1 MKKITVILLGLAMV
15 LCGVLTGCAKQS
27 MGDYSVKLCA
37 SDSAYYHADI
47 DSDSDFINEDAVQE
61 KMFSYNGESVKL
73 KYSDSVNI
81 PGRHIDCYTDKEK
94 SVDALEVGYY
104 TGTGNIALTFFPEGD
119 CIIEETLTTE
129 AEYRAWVEDYLAELM
144 PDEDLSQY
152 EYSCTTSYVQN
163 EGESSSYLTYEGF
176 YTPQN
181 ENEEINDYSFDYT
194 KVVGGYKT
202 ADIIG
207 VTIDPDIT
215 DDDPCCVVSVGYSNH
230 DFDNFKSVNLNTQKV
245 KTAIEEKFRS
255 VINNDSYEFKSCEIK
270 NYTLVYENGSF
281 GVLCGVSTM
290 VEDIS
295 GITPEPDYPDDAD
308 PTPEHEE
315 WDNTYSTYERVFVT
329 IPTSDYTLGE

>member
-1 MKKITVILLGLAMV
+1 MKKVTIILLSLAMV

-27 MGDYSVKLCA
+27 SADYSVKLCA
-37 SDSAYYHADI
+37 SDSVYYNADI
-47 DSDSDFINEDAVQE
+47 DSDSDYINEDAAQE
-61 KMFSYNGESVKL
+61 MMFSVDGDSVKL
-73 KYSDSVNI
+73 KYSESINM
-81 PGRHIDCYTDKEK
+81 PGRHVDVYSDKEK
-94 SVDALEVGYY
+94 SIDSLEVGYY
-104 TGTGNIALTFFPEGD
+104 TSTGNIAFSIYQDGEF
-119 CIIEETLTTE
+119 IIEETLTTE
-129 AEYRAWVEDYLAELM
+129 AEYRAWVEAYLAELM

-152 EYSCTTSYVQN
+152 EYSCTTSYVEV
-163 EGESSSYLTYEGF
+163 EGESSSYLTYDGF

-181 ENEEINDYSFDYT
+181 EDDEIIDYSFDYT

-230 DFDNFKSVNLNTQKV
+230 EFDNFKAVNLNTQKV

-255 VINNDSYEFKSCEIK
+255 AINNDSYEFKSCEIK
-270 NYTLVYENGSF
+270 DYILVYENGTF
-281 GVLCGVSTM
+281 GVLCGVSTT

-315 WDNTYSTYERVFVT
+315 WDNTYSTYERVFVS